1 MASLFAYDNICC
13 FQLDHGHIMEL
24 DANAI
29 VGRVLMK
36 GHENSSSAAGNAT
49 AQVGGVGISIFAHI

>member
-1 MASLFAYDNICC
+1 
-13 FQLDHGHIMEL
+13 MEL